1 MSVKTNAEFKK
12 FGWGGGE
19 GGGLAEEAL
28 GTVVPREGVKS
39 VTIAE
44 GIGGRFS
51 VVNNS

>member
-1 MSVKTNAEFKK
+1 MSTKTNAEFKK

-19 GGGLAEEAL
+19 GGPAEEAL
-28 GTVVPREGVKS
+28 GAVVPREGVKS

-44 GIGGRFS
+44 GISGRFS